1 MGTGVVLGVAGAGWK
16 LLLKPNRELWAQ
28 AGEPPAATSTNKI
41 YSEKSESAMAETI
54 NGFIHHKRRGELYQ
68 INQLM

>member
-1 MGTGVVLGVAGAGWK
+1 MFWLSTYLRMGTGVVLGVAGAGLK

-41 YSEKSESAMAETI
+41 CSQKSKSGI
-54 NGFIHHKRRGELYQ
+54 
-68 INQLM
+68 